1 MGRVPRVGV
10 VVRGDLTDYFEVLWT
25 MAPMSFPVPV
35 LFLIALFWAIPTV
48 AQQTGSASPPGST
61 SRGAAE
67 HAMVKPGDRIAL
79 KIWMEPEMSDTFV
92 VALSGDVILPKLGAV
107 RASNHTVVALQDS
120 LRRAYS
126 AFLRNPS
133 LEVTVLRRIG
143 VHGEVHRPGL
153 YLVDLTMTLR
163 DIIAQ
168 AGGITPGGDANKISV
183 IRDGERIQFSRGRGS
198 EFVAA
203 ELVSG
208 DQVAVGPRSW
218 FERNSL
224 AVVSTGAVVF
234 SILIPVIRDL
244 LN

>member
-1 MGRVPRVGV
+1 
-10 VVRGDLTDYFEVLWT
+10 
-25 MAPMSFPVPV
+25 
-35 LFLIALFWAIPTV
+35 
-48 AQQTGSASPPGST
+48 
-61 SRGAAE
+61 
-67 HAMVKPGDRIAL
+67 
-79 KIWMEPEMSDTFV
+79 MEPEMSDTFT
-92 VALSGDVILPKLGAV
+92 VALNGEVVLPKLGAV
-107 RASNHTVVALQDS
+107 RATNFTVIALQDS
-120 LRRAYS
+120 LRQAYS
-126 AFLRNPS
+126 QFLRNPS

-168 AGGITPGGDANKISV
+168 AGGITPAADPDNISV
-183 IRDGERIQFSRGRGS
+183 VRDGQRIRFATGRGA

-208 DQVAVGPRSW
+208 DQVAIGPRSW

-234 SILIPVIRDL
+234 SILVPIVREL

>member
-1 MGRVPRVGV
+1 MRF
-10 VVRGDLTDYFEVLWT
+10 YIYY
-25 MAPMSFPVPV
+25 PV
-35 LFLIALFWAIPTV
+35 LLALLV
-48 AQQTGSASPPGST
+48 ALPCAAQSPGQTEPARDKTQPSAEQAT
-61 SRGAAE
+61 
-67 HAMVKPGDRIAL
+67 VKPGDRIAL
-79 KIWMEPEMSDTFV
+79 RIWMEPEMSDTFT
-92 VALSGDVILPKLGAV
+92 VALNGEVVLPKLGAV
-107 RASNHTVVALQDS
+107 RATNFTVIALQDS
-120 LRRAYS
+120 LRQAYS
-126 AFLRNPS
+126 QFLRNPS

-168 AGGITPGGDANKISV
+168 AGGITPAADPDNISV
-183 IRDGERIQFSRGRGS
+183 VRDGQRIRFATGRGA

-208 DQVAVGPRSW
+208 DQVAIGPRSW

-234 SILIPVIRDL
+234 SILVPIVREL